1 MVASSAQVV
10 NLSGVS
16 SATAIGSAQNA
27 RTIEIIGE
35 IIAGA
40 VGNVGYFY
48 WDRQDD
54 TPETWTAQ
62 SDTPE
67 TWTPTTD
74 TSESWSP
81 ISDTSENWTE
91 ISDNSET
98 WTQVPA

>member
-1 MVASSAQVV
+1 VIE
-10 NLSGVS
+10 LSGVS
-16 SATAIGSAQNA
+16 SATAIGDTQNA
-27 RTIEIIGE
+27 RTLEIIGE

-48 WDRQDD
+48 WDRQGD

-67 TWTPTTD
+67 TWTPITD

-81 ISDTSENWTE
+81 VSDTSEDWTE